1 MTRRDRHPKGSIAF
15 VGIRGCA
22 IVEQI
27 AQRYRTTAHALRE
40 NTRRD
45 RVVLPRQHAM
55 AALRAAGFTERAIGT
70 YFDRDHSTVSTGAAR
85 HDAREAWGE
94 FLIACVPGQQLAVA
108 A

>member
-1 MTRRDRHPKGSIAF
+1 MTRKDRNSKGSIAF

-22 IVEQI
+22 IVERT
-27 AQRYRTTAHALRE
+27 AHRYGTTASALRE

-70 YFDRDHSTVSTGAAR
+70 YFDRDHGTVSTGAAR
-85 HDAREAWGE
+85 HDAREAWSE
-94 FLIACVPGQQLAVA
+94 FLIACFPAQKLAVA